1 MAENTATENTEGA
14 LVDIPKLEQVFL
26 SIEKQLILQTGFLR
40 SIQSLQSNQFKFTKD
55 MAKKAESEK
64 IRDIVAQED
73 GSNSSGSRLADTTPS
88 VKGKEE
94 DAAGGIMGLLA
105 NAIGSLSGITLG
117 GILKK
122 IVPALLAPIIGSYV
136 KGAVE
141 EGLKKAGADEQTA
154 VVIGDAAKTGV
165 EWGIWGALLFGKWGG
180 LAGLLAGVGSHLGTI
195 MDMNQD
201 GIIDGTTI
209 GIDTAFWNR
218 WGAILVPAVGLVL
231 TLIAQRLGVMLLAAA
246 GAAVAGAFTGAKV
259 PPIVPGTPGAPA
271 PSAPGAP
278 GTKPPVPTG
287 TVPPIT
293 PSTTGPGAPG
303 TKPPVPTGTA
313 PLGSGAAPTPATTTS
328 TNTGPKGKAPGGMPF
343 RIDPPL
349 DSYKIEAAKG
359 GPTSTLQKMPSGFGT
374 NSKGQ
379 RINLKTGKFVSIDD
393 IMEALKAEGKA
404 ATLAK
409 YAKFFK
415 FAGPAM
421 AIIPALIDPAL
432 AIYNG
437 ASDQE
442 IRKQIAGALGTIG
455 GAYLGAIA
463 GTAGATMIPVVG
475 QSGIGNI
482 LGGIVGGVGGAL
494 SGEYLAESIADALMG
509 GPPAKPVASES
520 DMMKDPAAFGIKSQ
534 ADMNAVQSD
543 PALKRTLIERGPM
556 EPGDPRRDAGIN
568 ITPASVTPAS
578 VSQGSG
584 RATMLNDPRIAMV
597 PPITP
602 ASSASDRVSAITGM
616 ASVTS
621 TGTGAGVKV
630 SNNMGGNVNTTNNVG
645 GSSTTYNVF
654 QASGAGALSN
664 SLPVRMS
671 A

>member
-1 MAENTATENTEGA
+1 MAENIVTVNEEGA
-14 LVDIPKLEQVFL
+14 LVDNPKLEQVFS

-64 IRDIVAQED
+64 IRDIVSQED
-73 GSNSSGSRLADTTPS
+73 GSNSGDSRLADTAPS

-105 NAIGSLSGITLG
+105 SAIGALSGITLG
-117 GILKK
+117 GILNK
-122 IVPALLAPIIGSYV
+122 IVPAILAPIIGSYV

-141 EGLKKAGADEQTA
+141 EALKKAGADEQTA

-195 MDMNQD
+195 MDKNQD

-209 GIDTAFWNR
+209 GIDTAFWNK
-218 WGAILVPAVGLVL
+218 WGAILAPAVGIIL
-231 TLIAQRLGVMLLAAA
+231 TLIAKRLGVMLLAAA

-259 PPIVPGTPGAPA
+259 PPIVPGTPGAGA
-271 PSAPGAP
+271 PSTPGAP
-278 GTKPPVPTG
+278 GTKPSVPTG
-287 TVPPIT
+287 TVPP
-293 PSTTGPGAPG
+293 P
-303 TKPPVPTGTA
+303 
-313 PLGSGAAPTPATTTS
+313 SGAAPTPATTT
-328 TNTGPKGKAPGGMPF
+328 NTGPRGKAPGKMPSL

-349 DSYKIEAAKG
+349 DSLKIDIKKG
-359 GPTSTLQKMPSGFGT
+359 GPTSTLQQMPSGMRT
-374 NSKGQ
+374 NSAGKV
-379 RINLKTGKFVSIDD
+379 IDSKTGKFQSVDA
-393 IMEALKAEGKA
+393 IMEALKKEGKA

-421 AIIPALIDPAL
+421 AIIPALIQPAMS
-432 AIYNG
+432 IYNEE
-437 ASDQE
+437 SDQE
-442 IRKQIAGALGTIG
+442 IKKQIAGALGTIS

-463 GTAGATMIPVVG
+463 GAAGTTLIPVVG
-475 QSGIGNI
+475 QSGIGNL
-482 LGGIVGGVGGAL
+482 LGGAIGGVAGAL

-520 DMMKDPAAFGIKSQ
+520 DMMKDPAAYGIKSQ
-534 ADMNAVQSD
+534 ADMNAVQND
-543 PALKRTLIERGPM
+543 PALKKTLLERGPM
-556 EPGDPRRDAGIN
+556 EPGDPRRSSGIN
-568 ITPASVTPAS
+568 MDSASI
-578 VSQGSG
+578 SQGGG
-584 RATMLNDPRIAMV
+584 RATMLNDTRLATA

-602 ASSASDRVSAITGM
+602 ASSASDRVSAIAGM
-616 ASVTS
+616 ASATS
-621 TGTGAGVKV
+621 TSTGAGVKV